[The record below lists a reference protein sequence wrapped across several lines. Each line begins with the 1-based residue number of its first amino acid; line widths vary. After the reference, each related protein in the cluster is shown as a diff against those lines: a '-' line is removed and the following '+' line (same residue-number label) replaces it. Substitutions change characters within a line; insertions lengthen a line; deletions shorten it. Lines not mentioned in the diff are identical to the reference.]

1 MRECLSKLAAVA
13 LLLNA
18 PKEYAGYLTE
28 NVALVVVE
36 KTGSQDAAAV
46 VPILLVLQKLAQAN
60 SAALQTT
67 SLATQRNSATAWT
80 ESNLKKS

>member
-28 NVALVVVE
+28 NGGI
-36 KTGSQDAAAV
+36 K
-46 VPILLVLQKLAQAN
+46 PLADIMA
-60 SAALQTT
+60 
-67 SLATQRNSATAWT
+67 
-80 ESNLKKS
+80 